1 MSLLPLEDGNL
12 NEQRRFLMQLLS
24 LMARLRL
31 KRQHAWQHKVSA
43 KDQGG
48 PWLIIWGETDSET
61 EEDNSLFLVDSDMAE
76 AEEVLSDRDDHQVGA
91 ALPRKSAKR
100 GKAVC
105 SDMETAHK
113 QLAMKNN
120 ANVAHHQVS
129 LKRKGEDADIR

>member
-1 MSLLPLEDGNL
+1 M
-12 NEQRRFLMQLLS
+12 
-24 LMARLRL
+24 
-31 KRQHAWQHKVSA
+31 SA
-43 KDQGG
+43 KDQDG

-91 ALPRKSAKR
+91 SQALPRKSAKR

-105 SDMETAHK
+105 SDIETARK